1 MTNET
6 QEAIYAQKT
15 VGEIAASDYRA
26 TQVFEKYGIDF
37 CCGGQKGLGEA
48 CAEKGLSTGQVLQEL
63 AQAAQSTG
71 GPGENYDQWELD
83 FLADYIINQYHTYT
97 KSVLP
102 RVTEFAKKV
111 VEAHGDRHPETL
123 LIAQSW
129 RELGE
134 EMIAHLQKEEQ
145 VLFPYIKRIV
155 QGKKEGWPPF
165 GSARQIIQNMEA
177 EHEAVG
183 ESLAE
188 IESLSQGFTPPQDAC
203 NTYRALYGYLAEFDQ
218 ATKKHV
224 HLENNILFPKAISL
238 EKQHLGYGMG
248 IWHLKTAF

>member
-1 MTNET
+1 MINET

-48 CAEKGLSTGQVLQEL
+48 CAEKGLSADQVLQEL
-63 AQAAQSTG
+63 EQASLSAG

-83 FLADYIINQYHTYT
+83 FLADYIVNQYHTYT
-97 KSVLP
+97 KSMLP
-102 RVTEFAKKV
+102 RVMEFANKV

-123 LIAQSW
+123 LIAQKW
-129 RELGE
+129 RDLVAD
-134 EMIAHLQKEEQ
+134 MTAHLQKEER
-145 VLFPYIKRIV
+145 VLFPYIKSLV
-155 QGKKEGWPPF
+155 QGKRDGRLPL
-165 GSARQIIQNMEA
+165 GSALQIIQVMEA
-177 EHEAVG
+177 EHESVG
-183 ESLAE
+183 KCLAE

-224 HLENNILFPKAISL
+224 HLENNILFPKAIRL
-238 EKQHLGYGMG
+238 EK
-248 IWHLKTAF
+248 

>member
-48 CAEKGLSTGQVLQEL
+48 CAEKGLSADQVLQEL
-63 AQAAQSTG
+63 EQASQSAG

-83 FLADYIINQYHTYT
+83 FLADYIVNQYHTYT
-97 KSVLP
+97 KSMLP
-102 RVTEFAKKV
+102 RVMEFANKV
-111 VEAHGDRHPETL
+111 VEAHGGRHPETL
-123 LIAQSW
+123 LIAQKW
-129 RELGE
+129 RDLEVD
-134 EMIAHLQKEEQ
+134 MTAHLQKEER
-145 VLFPYIKRIV
+145 VLFPYIKSLV
-155 QGKKEGWPPF
+155 QGKRDGRLPL
-165 GSARQIIQNMEA
+165 GSARQIIQAMEA
-177 EHEAVG
+177 EHESVG
-183 ESLAE
+183 ECLAE

-224 HLENNILFPKAISL
+224 HLENNILFPKAIRL
-238 EKQHLGYGMG
+238 EN
-248 IWHLKTAF
+248 